1 MQAELGCWACGSIS
15 HLVDVGS
22 LRCPAL
28 SFKQPMD
35 ITVWLPFSSAPA
47 SLSAPC
53 CGPPVPS
60 RPLTLP
66 LAFQNIRIETML
78 PPEFF
83 EVLFSSQNGSYH
95 LVRAVKRGQ
104 TAIEATLT
112 SVVDQV
118 GRRHCP
124 LLVRALCAIDSS
136 LYIHGIGGIV
146 WGSLFTVLILG
157 PLLLCSAGPLP
168 FWG

>member
-1 MQAELGCWACGSIS
+1 MRAELGVLGLWEHLTPCRCGIP
-15 HLVDVGS
+15 LMPCFV
-22 LRCPAL
+22 LEAT
-28 SFKQPMD
+28 MA

-60 RPLTLP
+60 RPLTHP
-66 LAFQNIRIETML
+66 FAFQNIRIETML

-124 LLVRALCAIDSS
+124 LLVRALCAIDSN
-136 LYIHGIGGIV
+136 L
-146 WGSLFTVLILG
+146 
-157 PLLLCSAGPLP
+157 
-168 FWG
+168 